1 MYVAKVRRIML
12 SAGVEALYENQSEVK
27 KETAMSVS
35 KSLIAGEI
43 KIPRLTQYRICVS
56 CRFMEQL
63 KSS

>member
-27 KETAMSVS
+27 EETAMSVS

-43 KIPRLTQYRICVS
+43 KIPRLAQYRL
-56 CRFMEQL
+56 RRL
-63 KSS
+63 